1 MPHKPIIEEIIDIG
15 YNILAELDEEEPNL
29 NKINALYE
37 DRGNLIKK
45 LDKIPINGIDEQSDE
60 KKEASKKLFTRFQ
73 LVEKQLKKN
82 LKKLSQSK
90 DKEIRKLG
98 LHKKAKSS
106 YNKTGNSQRGLKRKI
121 VDLKSNS

>member
-1 MPHKPIIEEIIDIG
+1 MPHTPIIEEIIDIG

-29 NKINALYE
+29 EKIKALYE
-37 DRGNLIKK
+37 NRGSLIKK
-45 LDKIPINGIDEQSDE
+45 LDEIPTNGTYEQSNE

-73 LVEKQLKKN
+73 LVEKQLNKN
-82 LKKLSQSK
+82 LKKLSQAK
-90 DKEIRKLG
+90 DEELRELG

-106 YNKTGNSQRGLKRKI
+106 YNKTTNSQRSLKRKI